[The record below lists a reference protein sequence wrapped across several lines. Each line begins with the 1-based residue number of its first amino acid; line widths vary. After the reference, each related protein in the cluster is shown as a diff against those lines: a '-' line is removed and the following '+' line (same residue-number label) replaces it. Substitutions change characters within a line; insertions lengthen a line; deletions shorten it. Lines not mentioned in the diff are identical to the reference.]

1 MSSHHMT
8 LHYMTNPFI
17 ISKHKS
23 QFLSQ
28 LQIEGTA
35 TKAFSSTVGDAKSH
49 DMECGLIM

>member
-1 MSSHHMT
+1 MT

-28 LQIEGTA
+28 LHIEGTA
-35 TKAFSSTVGDAKSH
+35 TKAFFRLQLEMLEAMIWSVD
-49 DMECGLIM
+49 